1 MSAPV
6 SSTALRGC
14 YVLSLRPV
22 AQHAPLR
29 RAAAMHGA
37 RVLALSPWR
46 LQALDDPA
54 SREALRAAL
63 ACSRI
68 VFTSPAAVRAATH
81 LQALRARDGQQ
92 WFAVGAGT
100 AAALRRAG
108 IVGVIAPAR
117 MDSDGLLALPGLQDV
132 HGRDVGLVTA
142 AGGREIIAPML
153 RQRGAGTE
161 GEGVSVTKVWSGECQ
176 WASCQRT
183 PCRCGLRGGID
194 QVARHG
200 AGGDHDAAEAMGL
213 RESRQPFAG
222 RDHGCTPQGID
233 RVGRQRR
240 QQLFQRRA
248 AAQHQPRR
256 CMQGAQV
263 LDRARRWPGRDPHI
277 DVRPQHPRAALPQR
291 RRDEFTSTVGGDQA
305 DIASVHI
312 LQAR

>member
-46 LQALDDPA
+46 LQALDDSA
-54 SREALRAAL
+54 SRESLRAAL

-68 VFTSPAAVRAATH
+68 VFTSPAAVRSATQ
-81 LQALRARDGQQ
+81 LQPLRARDGQQ

-108 IVGVIAPAR
+108 IAGGIVPTR

-142 AGGREIIAPML
+142 AGGREVIEPTL
-153 RQRGAGTE
+153 RQRGARVLRANVYARIATRPSPRAINDLRALHAPAWLMLSSGAALEQLLATLPADAITALRSAHVAAASARLAQLARSH
-161 GEGVSVTKVWSGECQ
+161 GFRHIVTA
-176 WASCQRT
+176 AS
-183 PCRCGLRGGID
+183 
-194 QVARHG
+194 
-200 AGGDHDAAEAMGL
+200 AM
-213 RESRQPFAG
+213 P
-222 RDHGCTPQGID
+222 RDLVD
-233 RVGRQRR
+233 
-240 QQLFQRRA
+240 A
-248 AAQHQPRR
+248 AAQ
-256 CMQGAQV
+256 
-263 LDRARRWPGRDPHI
+263 
-277 DVRPQHPRAALPQR
+277 AAC
-291 RRDEFTSTVGGDQA
+291 A
-305 DIASVHI
+305 
-312 LQAR
+312 

>member
-1 MSAPV
+1 MPAPV
-6 SSTALRGC
+6 PSTALRGC

-46 LQALDDPA
+46 LRTLDDPA

-100 AAALRRAG
+100 AAALHRAG

-153 RQRGAGTE
+153 RQRGAAVRRADVYARIAIAPSPRMIHALCALHAPAWLMLSSGAALEQLLATLPADAIAVLRSAHVVAASE
-161 GEGVSVTKVWSGECQ
+161 RLARLAQSHGFSRIVTA
-176 WASCQRT
+176 AS
-183 PCRCGLRGGID
+183 
-194 QVARHG
+194 
-200 AGGDHDAAEAMGL
+200 AM
-213 RESRQPFAG
+213 P
-222 RDHGCTPQGID
+222 RDLVD
-233 RVGRQRR
+233 
-240 QQLFQRRA
+240 A
-248 AAQHQPRR
+248 AAQ
-256 CMQGAQV
+256 
-263 LDRARRWPGRDPHI
+263 
-277 DVRPQHPRAALPQR
+277 AA
-291 RRDEFTSTVGGDQA
+291 SA
-305 DIASVHI
+305 
-312 LQAR
+312 